1 MHLHLR
7 KYLLLLSLFGALLP
21 LAAQTDT
28 LCQADP
34 VGNYHVVGLT
44 NSTYFWDT
52 QGEGTIIAG
61 QGNDSVQISWA
72 NGPGNYQLTVT
83 ETSAQGCVGLPFT
96 LNIVVINPTI
106 SINSPPVCSADLQ
119 TYSFSVTLNAESLI
133 ASAGTATNTSGNTW
147 LIDGVPTGT
156 NVLLTASTGSCS
168 VNLTVNAPNC
178 NCPPIEPPT
187 ATSPAYCAGDVVPD
201 LTATV
206 AAGLII
212 DWYTAPFGGTAVL
225 SGSNSYSPGAS
236 GTWWLESRDP
246 STGCVSSQRTEVSVI
261 ENALPVLNASPGDAI
276 CTGESILLT
285 VSGADTFG
293 WSPPVG
299 LSAVSGNN
307 VTASPIVTTTY
318 TVTGT
323 DENGCIGSST
333 VTITVNEPYSVSM
346 EASICAGETYDFY
359 GQAINAA
366 GNYQA
371 TLSSIAGCD
380 SVINLTLNII
390 EQLETTTS
398 ASICAGS
405 SYLFEGNNY
414 TLAGTYRDTLQSI
427 NGCDSIL
434 VLSLSVLDEINVS
447 LSASICEGSSFTLPD
462 GSLVNVAG
470 DYPIVLTAASGCDSV
485 VTVTLTV
492 DPAINITLSDDVE
505 ICLGSSTNL
514 EASGAEFYLWE
525 PAIGLSDSTG
535 ASVVA
540 SPIVTT
546 SYVVYANTGLCSDI
560 DTVTVIVLPTPA
572 VSIETSAT
580 IICVGDSITL
590 SATGADSYVWTNDSG
605 INLTCDTCSTI
616 EASLLGNTIFTVTG
630 SNGNCSSIANVTLEV
645 VPAVVAS
652 IAGDTTLCLGETVQ
666 LTASGGS
673 SYNWSTGDSL
683 AVVDVTVQA
692 STFVTVEVSNGVCS
706 DTATTALLVYPLP
719 IVDAGLDTLI
729 HFGTSAQILATSSGA
744 GIWYPI
750 NHLSCNDCLDPIAA
764 PPSTETYC
772 LTVVNDYGCA
782 ATDCIN
788 ITVDTL
794 CADLFIPNVFAPDAG
809 GHDENNCFKLYGTDC
824 IATMTL
830 TVYNRWGEKVFV
842 SSDPSTCWDGNYNGK
857 PLNTGVYVY
866 YLDAELITGES
877 LSKQGNLTLMR

>member
-52 QGEGTIIAG
+52 QGDGTILNG

-83 ETSAQGCVGLPFT
+83 ETSAQGCIGLPFT
-96 LNIVVINPTI
+96 LNILVINPTI
-106 SINSPPVCSADLQ
+106 SINAPPVCSADLQ
-119 TYSFSVTLNAESLI
+119 TYSFSVTVNAATLTT
-133 ASAGTATNTSGNTW
+133 SAGTASNTSGNTW

-178 NCPPIEPPT
+178 NCPPIEPPI
-187 ATSPAYCAGDVVPD
+187 ATSLAYCFGESVPG
-201 LTATV
+201 LTASV
-206 AAGLII
+206 SSGFVI
-212 DWYTAPFGGTAVL
+212 DWYAAPFGGTAVL
-225 SGSNSYSPGAS
+225 SGSNTFSPGTS
-236 GTWWLESRDP
+236 GTWWIESREP

-261 ENALPVLNASPGDAI
+261 ENALPVVTASPGDNL
-276 CTGESILLT
+276 CSGESILLT
-285 VSGADTFG
+285 ANGADTYD

-299 LSAVSGNN
+299 LSAVSGDN

-323 DENGCIGSST
+323 DANGCSSSST
-333 VTITVNEPYSVSM
+333 VVLIVNEPSSVSLA
-346 EASICAGETYDFY
+346 ASICAGESYDFF
-359 GQAINAA
+359 GQALTAA
-366 GNYQA
+366 GDYQA
-371 TLSSIAGCD
+371 TLSSAAGCD
-380 SVINLTLNII
+380 SVINLTLTTIQ
-390 EQLETTTS
+390 QLETISS
-398 ASICAGS
+398 AAICAGS

-414 TLAGTYRDTLQSI
+414 TLPGTYRDTLPSI

-434 VLSLSVLDEINVS
+434 VLNLSVLDEINVN

-462 GSLVNVAG
+462 GSLVNLAG
-470 DYPIVLTAASGCDSV
+470 EYPVVLTAANGCDSV
-485 VTVTLTV
+485 VTVTLSV
-492 DPAINITLSDDVE
+492 DPAINITLSADVE
-505 ICLGSSTNL
+505 ICAGSSTNL
-514 EASGAEFYLWE
+514 EASGADFYLWE
-525 PAIGLSDSTG
+525 PTTGLSDSTG
-535 ASVVA
+535 AAVVA
-540 SPIVTT
+540 SPTVTT
-546 SYVVYANTGLCSDI
+546 SYIVYANSGLCSDI
-560 DTVTVIVLPTPA
+560 DTVTVSVLPVPT
-572 VSIETSAT
+572 VEIETSAS
-580 IICVGDSITL
+580 IICAGDSITL
-590 SATGADSYVWTNDSG
+590 LATGADSYAWSTDTG
-605 INLTCDTCSTI
+605 ISLSCDTCSTI
-616 EASLLGNTIFTVTG
+616 EVNLLGNTIFTVSGTI
-630 SNGNCSSIANVTLEV
+630 GNCSNSADITLEV

-683 AVVDVTVQA
+683 AVVDVSVPA

-719 IVDAGLDTLI
+719 TVDAGLDTVI
-729 HFGTSAQILATSSGA
+729 QFGTSAQIEASSNASGT
-744 GIWYPI
+744 WYPGI
-750 NHLSCNDCLDPIAA
+750 HLSCDDCLDPIAD

-772 LTVVNDYGCA
+772 LTVVNDFGCV

-794 CADLFIPNVFAPDAG
+794 CADVFIPNVFAPDAG
-809 GHDENNCFKLYGTDC
+809 GHIENNCFKLYGTDC
-824 IATMTL
+824 VVTMTL

-842 SSDPSTCWDGNYNGK
+842 SSNPTDCWDGNFNGK

-866 YLDAELITGES
+866 YLDAELITGE
-877 LSKQGNLTLMR
+877 LISKQGNLTLMR